1 MSYVYW
7 TADLDTGF
15 SDIDEQH
22 KILVDRINQFHT
34 AWESNNRIDIK
45 IALQN
50 LIDCSIEHFAYEEK
64 MLEQAD
70 YFMTEPHKKVHANF
84 VAKMQALQ
92 GRYENGDNDA
102 AKEILDLLEGW
113 LFRHIRLNDH
123 GYIEHVKASE
133 GGAINSIATVNFQ
146 FKVQAAFDYLNQSSL
161 HSFLVVWWAMPT
173 LHFQP

>member
-22 KILVDRINQFHT
+22 QILVDRINQFHT

-64 MLEQAD
+64 MLEQAN

-123 GYIEHVKASE
+123 GYIEHVKASG

-161 HSFLVVWWAMPT
+161 HSFSI
-173 LHFQP
+173 FSKI